1 MDFYLVV
8 KEEGFIFFPPS
19 KMSFLVGLGFC
30 LLMMF
35 GSFPCC
41 RKSPRENFQA
51 GRLSPCSP
59 TPPGQ
64 SPNRYKR
71 SASLS
76 EAALF
81 WLEPAGHHHHRI
93 SACRGTMGICPP
105 MSLPAHTHRQD
116 RGTHPIHLKILS
128 ALDRESQVCD
138 VGTTVA
144 IGFNY
149 IVWNLQS
156 NKKTHQTI
164 ARLLSRRLSPQGG
177 SVLLGGIRWWLLQR
191 SRQALRSETS
201 SSLLLDSSSLMIA
214 SGH

>member
-1 MDFYLVV
+1 MCYGLLFGCQGRGL
-8 KEEGFIFFPPS
+8 FFFFFPPS

-30 LLMMF
+30 LLIMF

-81 WLEPAGHHHHRI
+81 WLEPAGHRHHRI

-105 MSLPAHTHRQD
+105 MSLPAHTQRQA
-116 RGTHPIHLKILS
+116 RGTHPTHLKVLS
-128 ALDRESQVCD
+128 ALDKRAKCV
-138 VGTTVA
+138 T
-144 IGFNY
+144 
-149 IVWNLQS
+149 W
-156 NKKTHQTI
+156 
-164 ARLLSRRLSPQGG
+164 ARLWPSALITLCGTCN
-177 SVLLGGIRWWLLQR
+177 LIRKPT
-191 SRQALRSETS
+191 RQLPAF
-201 SSLLLDSSSLMIA
+201 
-214 SGH
+214 